1 MLIDLC
7 KLFGGVVESS
17 EIDAVDMDYVLMAL
31 NVVEDAPSNLHT
43 ASLIE

>member
-1 MLIDLC
+1 VLIDVC
-7 KLFGGVVESS
+7 KLFGGVVKSS

-31 NVVEDAPSNLHT
+31 NVVEDATSNLHT